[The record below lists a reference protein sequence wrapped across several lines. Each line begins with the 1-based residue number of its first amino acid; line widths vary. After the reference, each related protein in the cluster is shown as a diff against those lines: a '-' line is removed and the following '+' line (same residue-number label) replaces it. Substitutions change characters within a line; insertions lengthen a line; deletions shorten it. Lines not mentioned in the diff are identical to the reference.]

1 MRRQRLETILST
13 DRKIEQG
20 QVFWGDSFLYCL
32 LNQETQ
38 GRDFTFNW

>member
-20 QVFWGDSFLYCL
+20 QLFWGDSFFYCL